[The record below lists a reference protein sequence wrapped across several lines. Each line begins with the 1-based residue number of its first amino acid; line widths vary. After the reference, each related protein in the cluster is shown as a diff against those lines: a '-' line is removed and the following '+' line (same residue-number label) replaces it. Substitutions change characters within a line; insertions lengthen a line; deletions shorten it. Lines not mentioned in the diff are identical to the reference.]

1 MHLCRVAFY
10 INNGGGRFVRKHQFV
25 VDFEFWKCF
34 HGQVENVDISV
45 IHTDE
50 EVRVVKGLWG
60 PELGNIQAGDAI
72 WAVCRWDFDLDLT
85 VV

>member
-25 VDFEFWKCF
+25 VDFKFGKSF

-50 EVRVVKGLWG
+50 EVRVV
-60 PELGNIQAGDAI
+60 
-72 WAVCRWDFDLDLT
+72 
-85 VV
+85 